1 RSKQN
6 TRIERIWREV
16 SARFAQIKA
25 DCMSFCEEWN
35 SHPISG
41 EGHDQSPRDMR
52 LLGQLE
58 HGVCLENGVSLN
70 PDVVSHY
77 YGLQHPANQPTSG
90 DGSDDDG
97 WEDIMDHSDMTADH
111 SDLPSM
117 IADDQ
122 ASEFAHDGAAVP
134 VEVDPFP
141 SSNWQEVFWQALQHV
156 HETGHVPH
164 GYGMQ
169 QEEWGEE
176 GYPELEAIPSG
187 RRGQKEIIVELPD
200 FIWQP
205 RAIRWCQA
213 LEVLIH
219 ILETAN

>member
-1 RSKQN
+1 
-6 TRIERIWREV
+6 
-16 SARFAQIKA
+16 
-25 DCMSFCEEWN
+25 MSFCEEWN

-41 EGHDQSPRDMR
+41 EGHDQSPQDMH

-58 HGVCLENGVSLN
+58 HGVYLENGVSLN

-90 DGSDDDG
+90 DSSDDDG

-141 SSNWQEVFWQALQHV
+141 PP
-156 HETGHVPH
+156 TGKRS
-164 GYGMQ
+164 
-169 QEEWGEE
+169 
-176 GYPELEAIPSG
+176 SG
-187 RRGQKEIIVELPD
+187 RLCSMCMKLAMFPMDMACGRRNGVRKATLS
-200 FIWQP
+200 
-205 RAIRWCQA
+205 
-213 LEVLIH
+213 
-219 ILETAN
+219 